1 MSLDLVRIFVKV
13 VQNGSFSKAGIQM
26 RLPKSTVSK
35 SVAKLETETGTK
47 LLLRTTR
54 SLTLTAAGRAFYE
67 SCLGPMSSI
76 EEAQRSLQGQ
86 DSMLT
91 GTIKIT
97 APEDLGNEV
106 IAPAVAALSRK
117 HPGLSFELIF
127 TDEVVDLV
135 EQGFDLAVRIGKLS
149 VSGLKAKKIGEV
161 NLVPV
166 AAPAYLKA
174 RPKIERPK
182 DLLAHDCLSL
192 HPRAASPEWVL
203 RSSRESVKISVR
215 PRIVANQMSS
225 LLKAATAGAGVA
237 MVPSYFCRRELES
250 GKLERVLPAW
260 SSDSLSVSLVS
271 PLSISSAARLKLVGD
286 FIFAQVQNSVRL
298 LSVSQMR

>member
-1 MSLDLVRIFVKV
+1 MSLDLARVFVKV
-13 VQNGSFSKAGIQM
+13 VQSGSFSRAGLQL

-35 SVAKLETETGTK
+35 SVARLENSTGTK

-67 SCLGPMSSI
+67 SCLGPLQAI
-76 EEAQRSLQGQ
+76 EEAQRSLQGK

-91 GTIKIT
+91 GTIRIT

-106 IAPAVAALSRK
+106 IAPAVARLARK
-117 HPGLSFELIF
+117 NPGLGFELLF

-135 EQGFDLAVRIGKLS
+135 ERGFDLAVRIGNLRE
-149 VSGLKAKKIGEV
+149 SGLKAKKIGEV
-161 NLVPV
+161 VLVPV
-166 AAPAYLKA
+166 AAPSYLKG
-174 RPKIERPK
+174 RPKIERPR

-192 HPRAASPEWVL
+192 YPRATGVEWSF
-203 RSSRESVKISVR
+203 RSSRESARVPVR
-215 PRIVANQMSS
+215 PKILANQMTS
-225 LLKAATAGAGVA
+225 LLHSAVAGAGVA
-237 MVPSYFCRRELES
+237 FVPSYLCRRELDS

-260 SSDSLSVSLVS
+260 VGDTFGVALVS

-286 FIFAQVQNSVRL
+286 FLFEEVKRGL
-298 LSVSQMR
+298 G